1 MVTQIC
7 VNIGSGNGLVP
18 SGTKPLP
25 EPMLTQIYFTIH
37 QCWLFLGEILW
48 HSPDCKFTWV
58 SRIQYNEV
66 ENYTHISVAIKLNIW
81 CNELHTYAYHK
92 RFHFI
97 QSTHTRYPIPP
108 LWGWKWDFFSDFQV
122 HILGFF
128 ITVMSHEH
136 HGISN
141 HQRLNCLFSRLFWP
155 TWMKASTLSITDSF
169 MKRIHWWPLDS
180 PHKGSVMRKVL
191 PCCATIITRPRA
203 LMYRTYYI
211 NGLI

>member
-48 HSPDCKFTWV
+48 HSSDCKFTWV

-108 LWGWKWDFFSDFQV
+108 LWGWKWDFFFWFPSAHSWLFHNSDVTWASWHLKSPATQLFVQQIV
-122 HILGFF
+122 LANMNESINTQHYWLFYERNPLVTIGFPSQRVSNSESV
-128 ITVMSHEH
+128 TMLCHHHHE
-136 HGISN
+136 
-141 HQRLNCLFSRLFWP
+141 
-155 TWMKASTLSITDSF
+155 T
-169 MKRIHWWPLDS
+169 
-180 PHKGSVMRKVL
+180 
-191 PCCATIITRPRA
+191 
-203 LMYRTYYI
+203 
-211 NGLI
+211 